1 MRLVKLLLI
10 VTLFTCTTWAGAIFL
25 GPTLITV
32 TLDRLA
38 PGRVEIERI
47 EVSPKLDISASMIA
61 FSMPDG
67 RGGEVSGFLRGVR
80 ATWSLENGFAVNVEI
95 GPSQIP
101 GLGTVSA
108 LEATLR
114 PTSVTHWEDA
124 GITAAFED
132 LRIEFPSWQMQS
144 ETGSA
149 GARLSL
155 SQMSLSELRLGLNQS
170 ELALPEGNARAAMAA
185 VKVDRYDL
193 KRAPPAQDLTY
204 DFDFSQ
210 GASFDGSQ
218 VSSLSA
224 AGTLDGEMLIF
235 DGRVTGVSLP
245 PHAIE
250 ANEVSLSGS
259 YDLRREAFGPELQLQ
274 AEAVSV
280 PQADAKFA
288 SVSGKVQ
295 IPQGAN
301 KTASLSGRARLERAE
316 ISAGTFFIGELDG
329 GEIDLFGE
337 TIPREN
343 GVTQGVSIQL
353 GYSAPRN
360 IKATLSAELDLHTP
374 SLLACVER
382 DCKASRL
389 SANYTIS
396 VDGESIRGVSECSG
410 PTCGAAQFNH
420 KISTEDTNAF
430 FQNLMGVSGL
440 NPLLIQILYA
450 EMRRG
455 AASGSAHVLEF

>member
-1 MRLVKLLLI
+1 MRILKFLLI
-10 VTLFTCTTWAGAIFL
+10 VILLICTTWASAIFL
-25 GPTLITV
+25 GPTLIV
-32 TLDRLA
+32 AAIDRFA
-38 PGRVEIERI
+38 PGRVEIERL
-47 EVSPKLDISASMIA
+47 EVSPRLDVSASLVA
-61 FSMPDG
+61 FTVPDG
-67 RGGEVSGFLRGVR
+67 RGADLDGFLRGVR
-80 ATWSLENGFAVNVEI
+80 LSWALDKGFAVNLDV
-95 GPSQIP
+95 GPSQVQSVGAVS
-101 GLGTVSA
+101 GLTT
-108 LEATLR
+108 TLR
-114 PTSVTHWEDA
+114 PTSVTNWED
-124 GITAAFED
+124 ISTLMTFEG
-132 LRIEFPSWQMQS
+132 LRIETPSIKMQS
-144 ETGSA
+144 EVVSA
-149 GARLSL
+149 SSRLSP
-155 SQMSLSELRLGLNQS
+155 SQMSLNELMLRLSQS
-170 ELALPEGNARAAMAA
+170 DIALPQGSGRVTTAA
-185 VKVDRYDL
+185 VQVDRYDL
-193 KRAPPAQDLTY
+193 KRAPFAQDLAY
-204 DFDFSQ
+204 ELELAQ
-210 GASFDGSQ
+210 GASFNGSE
-218 VSSLSA
+218 VSSLRT
-224 AGTLDGEMLIF
+224 AGKLDGGLLSF
-235 DGRVTGVSLP
+235 DGRATGVAVLP
-245 PHAIE
+245 YKVY
-250 ANEVSLSGS
+250 ANEVRLSGS
-259 YDLRREAFGPELQLQ
+259 YALNREAFGPELRLQ

-288 SVSGKVQ
+288 SVSCNVE

-360 IKATLSAELDLHTP
+360 IKATLSADLDLHTP
-374 SLLACVER
+374 SLLACGER
-382 DCKASRL
+382 DCEASRV

-410 PTCGAAQFNH
+410 PTCGAAEFNH
-420 KISTEDTNAF
+420 TISTEDTNAF